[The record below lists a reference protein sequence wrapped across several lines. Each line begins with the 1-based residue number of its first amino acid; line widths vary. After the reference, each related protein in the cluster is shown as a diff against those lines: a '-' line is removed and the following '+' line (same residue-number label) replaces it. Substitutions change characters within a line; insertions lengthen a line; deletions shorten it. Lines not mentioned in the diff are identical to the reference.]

1 MRRIAISIV
10 TLLLG
15 VAPAGLAQNFEVG
28 ILGGYGVQKGLTADI
43 GRRC

>member
-15 VAPAGLAQNFEVG
+15 VAPACLAHKYEVG
-28 ILGGYGVQKGLTADI
+28 VLGGYGVQKGLTADI